1 MSARVIYTCI
11 ILPLQ
16 GDEKKLELGQKSAF
30 ESQLTAFI
38 TGIMDREQFSILS
51 NDSQKLY
58 TTGPYTYAYLYQSL
72 SGQLAITVTSVTDAR
87 LIFKFTE
94 DLLQQYNITH
104 DSDRLN
110 QLLVKYNTL
119 SDESL
124 STVGQIQ
131 DNLNDTKERMRLN
144 LMSVLEQG
152 DSLSHIEELAMDTER
167 GAWFAN
173 DYAKEVKSVVWWR
186 RTKFRV
192 CLCFTCIIIIMT
204 LAIVLAIVLYILLR

>member
-1 MSARVIYTCI
+1 MSVRIIYACI

-16 GDEKKLELGQKSAF
+16 GNEKKLELGQKSAF

-38 TGIMDREQFSILS
+38 TGIMDREQFSIIS
-51 NDSQKLY
+51 NDSQRLY

-72 SGQLAITVTSVTDAR
+72 SAQLIITVSSVTDAR

-94 DLLQQYNITH
+94 DLLQEYNITH
-104 DSDRLN
+104 DPDRLN
-110 QLLVKYNTL
+110 RLLVKYNTL

-131 DNLNDTKERMRLN
+131 NNLNDTKEMMRLN
-144 LMSVLEQG
+144 LMNMFEQG
-152 DSLSHIEELAMDTER
+152 ESLNHIEAIVMDTEKD
-167 GAWFAN
+167 AWFAN
-173 DYAKEVKSVVWWR
+173 QYAREVKSVVWWK

-192 CLCFTCIIIIMT
+192 CLCFTCIIIIIIIV
-204 LAIVLAIVLYILLR
+204 IVLAIVLYILLH